1 MAILPGQQRNWVLP
15 DPPSTEDWNVMGF
28 KSFAFGIVIRVLLV
42 ILIIHLAMYFY
53 IRENALLLGFVFSLI
68 LVFQTIN
75 LIAYSNTTNRKITRF
90 LDSIRY
96 SDFSSSFT
104 KDSKLG
110 RSFMEMNL
118 SFNEVI
124 KAFKKTRAEK
134 EEQMLFLQIMIQHIN
149 TGILS
154 FESGGKI
161 GVINGAAKQLL
172 QIPQFKDIHDLG
184 KRSEDLLKMVLELQP
199 GGSFS
204 MKINADLHLNVQSAA
219 FKMDGQSW
227 TLLSFQNIRSELQ
240 KNELK
245 AWQNLTKVLRHEI
258 MNSMTPIASLANSLG
273 TILEEDLE
281 EVPSGLMIN
290 KDSFLDLSEGLETIS
305 KRSSGLVDFVNAYRD
320 YTNIPNPHPKRLRV
334 SKLFENICILM
345 KEELTKSELI
355 LKSSIQPPGL
365 EIIADKEMI
374 QMILINLIK
383 NASEAMEKATNRTIQ
398 LTACSD
404 QHGHPI
410 IQVTDHGDGIVAEAL
425 ERIFVPF
432 YTTKKTGSGIGLA
445 ISRQIMNLHQGSLE
459 VTSVPGERTTF
470 TLLFGTSGGLSKI

>member
-1 MAILPGQQRNWVLP
+1 
-15 DPPSTEDWNVMGF
+15 MGF
-28 KSFAFGIVIRVLLV
+28 KSFAVGIIIRVM
-42 ILIIHLAMYFY
+42 LIILVVHVGMYF
-53 IRENALLLGFVFSLI
+53 IVKEGAFLVGLLLAIL

-75 LIAYSNTTNRKITRF
+75 LITFSNTTNRKITRF

-110 RSFMEMNL
+110 RSFKEMNM

-124 KAFKKTRAEK
+124 AAFKKTRAEK
-134 EEQMLFLQIMIQHIN
+134 EEQVLFLQIMIQHIN
-149 TGILS
+149 TGIIS
-154 FESGGKI
+154 FESHGKI

-172 QIPQFKDIHDLG
+172 QIPQFKDINDLG
-184 KRSEDLLKMVLELQP
+184 KLSEELLKKVLELKP

-204 MKINADLHLNVQSAA
+204 IKINADLHLNVQSAA

-227 TLLSFQNIRSELQ
+227 TLLSFQNIKSELQ

-273 TILEEDLE
+273 TILEED
-281 EVPSGLMIN
+281 VVAAAPGLIIN
-290 KDSFLDLSEGLETIS
+290 TDSYQDLSEGLATIA

-320 YTNIPNPHPKRLRV
+320 YTNIPQPRPKRFRV
-334 SKLFENICILM
+334 SKLFENICVLM
-345 KEELTKSELI
+345 KEELAKSEML
-355 LKSSIQPPGL
+355 LEFKVQPKGL

-383 NASEAMEKATNRTIQ
+383 NAREAMEKATNRSIL
-398 LTACSD
+398 LTAGTDPKS
-404 QHGHPI
+404 HPY
-410 IQVTDHGDGIVAEAL
+410 IQVTDHGEGIVPEAL

-445 ISRQIMNLHQGSLE
+445 ISRQIMNLHQGGLE
-459 VTSVPGERTTF
+459 VESTPGESTNF
-470 TLLFGTSGGLSKI
+470 TLFFGPSLSGKGNQFLN